1 MEWFWWCLAALLLIQ
16 WNGIRQKKERIRKA
30 KEEFN
35 PKVELGGA
43 RFHENGDLRRAGAFK
58 GGGDALRVGWSPKGN
73 RPIYYR
79 GVGHALTVSCARWGK
94 GIFLLIPALL
104 SWANSVVCVDP
115 KMELCAVTGRY
126 RRRFGRVYVLDP
138 FHMGDDMPDAVR
150 GLRCVGFN
158 PMADLD
164 VNSPGFHADCDR
176 IASACVWDDGNGDH
190 HWSISARLLVS
201 GVIAALAR
209 HGDPK
214 KDRNLKAVVRTISE
228 GNVLEFCREVVSKTK
243 DDDIRQKLGRFAVT
257 AEPAVPG
264 QSAGKP
270 GAESSKEITDVIATA
285 ITQLGF
291 ISGAIAGHL
300 ADPDSLRWNELREKR
315 GTSVFICVPLNRLD
329 THGDKYFRLV
339 TESLLASLLNTRGGR
354 RSRILMV
361 IDECAQ
367 LGPRMKSLENAMG
380 MAAGACGLQLW
391 LIYQSLSQL
400 IGMWPHTWQ
409 NVIQNCG
416 VMMWGRARDNETREQ
431 ISKLGGITTVTSRS
445 RGVSI
450 DLRTGEPM
458 VNDGVAQHTRPLI
471 HPHEAGMLPPDE
483 MYLFME
489 KLDGPVKAKLK
500 PFFKC
505 GFSGYGDNPYF
516 QKRGGLTGGLF
527 GK

>member
-16 WNGIRQKKERIRKA
+16 WNSIRQKKERIRKA

-104 SWANSVVCVDP
+104 SWANSVICVDP

-138 FHMGDDMPDAVR
+138 FQMGLDMPDAVR
-150 GLRCVGFN
+150 GLRCVGFS
-158 PMADLD
+158 PMDLD

-176 IASACVWDDGNGDH
+176 IASACVWEESGEGRHFSDA
-190 HWSISARLLVS
+190 ARLLVS

-214 KDRNLKAVVRTISE
+214 KDRNLKAVAQTISG
-228 GNVLEFCREVVSKTK
+228 GNILEFCREVVSKTK
-243 DDDIRQKLGRFAVT
+243 DPYIIQKLGRFAKDE
-257 AEPAVPG
+257 AE
-264 QSAGKP
+264 K
-270 GAESSKEITDVIATA
+270 SKEVTDVISTA

-291 ISGAIAGHL
+291 ISGAIAEHL
-300 ADPDSLRWNELREKR
+300 ADPDCLRWNELRAKR
-315 GTSVFICVPLNRLD
+315 GTTVYICVPLNRLD

-339 TESLLASLLNTRGGR
+339 VESLLASLLNTKSGR

-367 LGPRMKSLENAMG
+367 LGARMKSLENAMG

-391 LIYQSLSQL
+391 LIYQSLSQI
-400 IGMWPHTWQ
+400 IGMWPNTWQ

-471 HPHEAGMLPPDE
+471 HPHEAGELPPDR

-489 KLDGPVKAKLK
+489 KIDGPVKAKLK
-500 PFFKC
+500 PYFRC

-516 QKRGGLTGGLF
+516 QKRGGLTGWLF